1 MNTSCL
7 LLAFA
12 FSATPAVPQAVTT
25 DSMVVVDTS
34 SAPDG
39 RFLFVVDVLNGK
51 PTIRQI
57 KTVVSINVNG
67 GPTPKPP
74 DPPPLPPSDPT
85 DFKGQV
91 GQWVALVDDPERPRT
106 SAGLSKAYSGF
117 AELINNG
124 LLTKPDVAMR
134 SLAILEAGYLTSV
147 GKLASWAPFTGK
159 MSDYLKGK
167 TVQAMSSALKV
178 AAEVL
183 GAQR

>member
-1 MNTSCL
+1 
-7 LLAFA
+7 
-12 FSATPAVPQAVTT
+12 
-25 DSMVVVDTS
+25 MVVVDTS

-39 RFLFVVDVLNGK
+39 RFIFVVDVLNGQ

-57 KTVVSINVNG
+57 KTVVSINFNG
-67 GPTPKPP
+67 GPTPSPP
-74 DPPPLPPSDPT
+74 APPPSPPLPPSDPT

-91 GQWVALVDDPERPRT
+91 GRWVALVDDPERPRT

-117 AELINNG
+117 AELIDNG
-124 LLTKPDVAMR
+124 LLAKPDVALR

-159 MSDYLKGK
+159 LSDYLKGK

-178 AAEVL
+178 ASEVL
-183 GAQR
+183 GVQRR